1 MRDWTEGREVSDG
14 AEAREVSDVAAP
26 DSRVRVAAT
35 VRGQVQGVGFRWFVV
50 RQASQLGLVGWVAN
64 APDRTVVLEA
74 EGDRSAVERLLQLVT
89 TGPPGAAVEGVSRSE
104 VRALGSEA
112 RFSVRSLAHSG
123 D

>member
-1 MRDWTEGREVSDG
+1 VNDG
-14 AEAREVSDVAAP
+14 EP
-26 DSRVRVAAT
+26 HDSRVRISAA

-64 APDRTVVLEA
+64 APDGSVILEA
-74 EGDRSAVERLLQLVT
+74 EGDRSATDRLLELVR
-89 TGPPGAAVEGVSRSE
+89 TGPSGAAVTGVSRSE
-104 VRALGSEA
+104 LRTLGSET